1 MRDFNNLLA
10 CEFYKISKKK
20 TFLKIG
26 FVVLVVILLTLLIGL
41 VMDYFLAGLM
51 GQVGSSSYE
60 EQLESL
66 KIQLDNAQTAMDS
79 SKLYKLLYF
88 NEVYGIKAQIALYEY
103 LIDNNIPV
111 GATQIYTNAS
121 TLFGF
126 NYYTFTVSVTSV
138 LMTIVTIFLIVM
150 ACRTTVGEYNSGAMK
165 MQLIRPIDKMQFYT
179 AKWLGVYLSSIAILF
194 VGMAMAFL
202 IGVIAFGSNCPDVVM
217 VLDAVRVVK
226 VSPFTAL
233 FISYIVKAIKL
244 FAILHMVMFINSFI
258 KKNST
263 ALIFNIILIIV
274 EAGTLIEMAL
284 SAPYIGFVGFFMNL
298 NWETMLT
305 TASPQLRGMR
315 LWTSI
320 PITFIWI
327 GIFMYFSYRNFKKR
341 PV

>member
-1 MRDFNNLLA
+1 
-10 CEFYKISKKK
+10 
-20 TFLKIG
+20 
-26 FVVLVVILLTLLIGL
+26 
-41 VMDYFLAGLM
+41 
-51 GQVGSSSYE
+51 
-60 EQLESL
+60 
-66 KIQLDNAQTAMDS
+66 
-79 SKLYKLLYF
+79 
-88 NEVYGIKAQIALYEY
+88 
-103 LIDNNIPV
+103 
-111 GATQIYTNAS
+111 
-121 TLFGF
+121 
-126 NYYTFTVSVTSV
+126 
-138 LMTIVTIFLIVM
+138 M

-298 NWETMLT
+298 NWETMLM